1 MTAGKERACFPF
13 TVRCLPIIL
22 TMKKT
27 MIFAAALLALTLSAC
42 QKEDNPVVQ
51 GSEYVSEESSEME
64 SIGDMREQ
72 QIADAEAA
80 LQDMQ

>member
-1 MTAGKERACFPF
+1 M
-13 TVRCLPIIL
+13 
-22 TMKKT
+22 
-27 MIFAAALLALTLSAC
+27 
-42 QKEDNPVVQ
+42 VQ

>member
-1 MTAGKERACFPF
+1 
-13 TVRCLPIIL
+13 
-22 TMKKT
+22 MKKA

-51 GSEYVSEESSEME
+51 GPEYVSEESSEME

>member
-1 MTAGKERACFPF
+1 MGGY
-13 TVRCLPIIL
+13 V
-22 TMKKT
+22 MKKA

-51 GSEYVSEESSEME
+51 DSEYVSEESSEME

>member
-1 MTAGKERACFPF
+1 
-13 TVRCLPIIL
+13 
-22 TMKKT
+22 MKKA

-51 GSEYVSEESSEME
+51 DSEYVSEESSEME

>member
-1 MTAGKERACFPF
+1 
-13 TVRCLPIIL
+13 
-22 TMKKT
+22 MKKA

-42 QKEDNPVVQ
+42 RKEDNPVVQ

>member
-1 MTAGKERACFPF
+1 
-13 TVRCLPIIL
+13 
-22 TMKKT
+22 MKKT

-42 QKEDNPVVQ
+42 QKEDNSVVQ

>member
-1 MTAGKERACFPF
+1 MRQKSCKGGY
-13 TVRCLPIIL
+13 V
-22 TMKKT
+22 MKKT
-27 MIFAAALLALTLSAC
+27 MIFAAALLVLTLSAC

>member
-1 MTAGKERACFPF
+1 
-13 TVRCLPIIL
+13 
-22 TMKKT
+22 MKKT

-51 GSEYVSEESSEME
+51 GSEYVSEESSEI
-64 SIGDMREQ
+64 IGDMREQ

>member
-1 MTAGKERACFPF
+1 
-13 TVRCLPIIL
+13 
-22 TMKKT
+22 MKKT
-27 MIFAAALLALTLSAC
+27 LIFAAALLALTLSAC
-42 QKEDNPVVQ
+42 QIEDNPVVQ

>member
-1 MTAGKERACFPF
+1 
-13 TVRCLPIIL
+13 
-22 TMKKT
+22 MKKT

-51 GSEYVSEESSEME
+51 DSEYVSEESSEME

>member
-1 MTAGKERACFPF
+1 
-13 TVRCLPIIL
+13 
-22 TMKKT
+22 MKKT

-72 QIADAEAA
+72 QIADA
-80 LQDMQ
+80 

>member
-1 MTAGKERACFPF
+1 
-13 TVRCLPIIL
+13 
-22 TMKKT
+22 MKKT
-27 MIFAAALLALTLSAC
+27 MIFAAALLVLTLSAC

-51 GSEYVSEESSEME
+51 DSEYVSEESSEME

>member
-1 MTAGKERACFPF
+1 
-13 TVRCLPIIL
+13 
-22 TMKKT
+22 MKKV
-27 MIFAAALLALTLSAC
+27 MIFAAALLALALSAC

-72 QIADAEAA
+72 QIADAEAG
-80 LQDMQ
+80 LQSQRLCRYPARGM

>member
-1 MTAGKERACFPF
+1 MYGRVCYEKNNDICSCSACTY
-13 TVRCLPIIL
+13 TVCLP
-22 TMKKT
+22 
-27 MIFAAALLALTLSAC
+27 
-42 QKEDNPVVQ
+42 KEDNPVVQ

>member
-1 MTAGKERACFPF
+1 MYGRVCYEKNNDICSCSACTY
-13 TVRCLPIIL
+13 TV
-22 TMKKT
+22 
-27 MIFAAALLALTLSAC
+27 C

>member
-1 MTAGKERACFPF
+1 
-13 TVRCLPIIL
+13 
-22 TMKKT
+22 MKKT

-42 QKEDNPVVQ
+42 QKEDNHVVQ

>member
-1 MTAGKERACFPF
+1 MGGY
-13 TVRCLPIIL
+13 V
-22 TMKKT
+22 MKKT
-27 MIFAAALLALTLSAC
+27 MIFAAALLAHTLSAC